1 MSLSTTKEGV
11 LRKSHQGH
19 AAKMNPRYFV
29 SSGFHV
35 MYFESAAM
43 KTRHGRLQHGQSGRL
58 GGVTAGH
65 HRLLWLH
72 LKA

>member
-43 KTRHGRLQHGQSGRL
+43 KTRHGRLQRGQRRRPDGR
-58 GGVTAGH
+58 TAGH
-65 HRLLWLH
+65 HGLLW
-72 LKA
+72 